1 MATFRN
7 RGTKKD
13 PLVQVQIRRKDYP
26 YQNKSFN
33 SHAAAKSWAR
43 KIESEMDDGTWV
55 DTSSKKSTEIDFI
68 VSEWL
73 KYQEVELEMPVPRG
87 KLSQVNQI
95 GDYFKGQ
102 CVHTLTE
109 SQVLAFCKARRTGRV
124 TLKKI
129 KPSTMQQQ
137 LSFFKQIV
145 RESKIKLRSDP
156 IGDAYSF
163 LKTKKKIHGAAKRKR
178 LMLPGEYALLSA
190 AAKSTKHTWIMD
202 HVDLALA
209 TGMRQGEIHALR
221 WEEINWKTGI
231 MTVLR
236 KDKNELGGKRKC
248 KVPMVKGVREV
259 LLRLWN
265 KNGNPKIGTL
275 WTGVEKTSSV
285 SDKFAELARRAGIVG
300 LRYHD
305 LRHESLTQISRYVT
319 DPFELQLISGHRNI
333 NELLTYVRRAPE
345 ELVADYIIG

>member
-1 MATFRN
+1 MATIRKRN
-7 RGTKKD
+7 D
-13 PLVQVQIRRKDYP
+13 SWFAEIRFKGYP
-26 YQNKSFN
+26 SQRQSFQ
-33 SHAAAKSWAR
+33 SQAAARAWAR
-43 KIESEMDDGTWV
+43 KTESEMDDGSWV
-55 DTSSKKSTEIDFI
+55 DTSSKKSTAIDSI
-68 VSEWL
+68 VTAWL
-73 KYQEVELEMPVPRG
+73 KYQDVELEMTVSRG

-95 GDYFKGQ
+95 AEYFQGQ

-109 SQVLAFCKARRTGRV
+109 PQVLAFCKARRTGRI
-124 TLKKI
+124 TPNKI

-137 LSFFKQIV
+137 LSFFKQII
-145 RESKIKLRSDP
+145 RESKIKLRDDP

-178 LMLPGEYALLSA
+178 LMLPGEYALLAA
-190 AAKSTKHTWIMD
+190 AAKATKHQWIMD

-209 TGMRQGEIHALR
+209 TAMRQGEIHSLR
-221 WEEINWKTGI
+221 WENVNWDTGI
-231 MTVLR
+231 MVVLR
-236 KDKNELGGKRKC
+236 KDKDELDGKREC

-265 KNGNPKIGTL
+265 KNGKPETGTL
-275 WTGVEKTSSV
+275 WIGVERTSSV

-305 LRHESLTQISRYVT
+305 LRHESLTRISRYIT
-319 DPFELQLISGHRNI
+319 DPFELQLISGHRNL

-345 ELVADYIIG
+345 ELVADYTTTLFVS